1 MVCENPDGKPF
12 ECLKYSFTGTYTP
25 LLSYSSYKG
34 GYVTDSYDGP
44 VCKIDSV
51 EDEVIKASS
60 VKNTTGINCN
70 DKTKY
75 CYGYYEPPEDVDY
88 DPSKMPKIGELD
100 PRVGQKTCVLFEN
113 KSGIIGNITNIQQAS
128 TLKNYKGDLYTR
140 TTFGPYLPGIGY
152 VKTQTANNEVDTKV
166 LRYPKD
172 GDIIKEPTIVI
183 KAIELS
189 VEGKEVL
196 RLSGVYY
203 TNVSDIN
210 KNDKI
215 RGYNEEVGLI
225 DINEFNRKDIFPNN
239 ATKVGNSNIQ
249 GSKKLLIGSYQDSCL
264 VGIWYKYQANGL
276 GSKGAIGICVAF
288 RRLFDSTFKTEYI
301 GIDEGN
307 LITTK
312 PISSLWI
319 GNECPRGEFINQ
331 LEVASIDLV
340 STKFKLPKETV
351 RMLIVTFAGGPA
363 LGASILML
371 LAALAFSGPAAP
383 VILGILAII
392 IGAIGGILLLL
403 NELGVSF
410 MEVTTI
416 PTGQG
421 FKGVTMYR
429 SINYNIPRG
438 LYNKW
443 LPSIEPL
450 RCCQLLSDQQYEPDS
465 IEDYVCRNNLEYVV
479 QNSFPNAYPNGL
491 CREVLQ
497 EHCNNKDNIDE
508 DLCKM
513 ACGMSGEYI
522 INCDSGIQG
531 YCNQDY
537 FKAKA
542 KDKTMKPKIMGWY
555 KDQVCNCMYK
565 QSSPDAYKS
574 LKEEGMTNYVDSFKN
589 FLTKKMDTS
598 KQDKVLPNFREECS
612 VGVCSRSP
620 YKLFDQKRKLNMV
633 GCNSIEQCFSSGYQ
647 IPATTDNDTRIDCNR
662 FLNTDTC
669 ISPLEAKFT
678 VINDISKSECKTLVQ
693 GSTVDDI
700 RFEPQQCEVSK
711 TFYPS
716 LLTDDL
722 RKEAAKLCITRKNKD
737 TGEDERVL
745 KLTRRVTVPGYP
757 GNDPNMCPPFKKN
770 YKGEYR
776 KDSRGNNLR
785 IEMEKWVECP
795 EVITK
800 YK

>member
-34 GYVTDSYDGP
+34 GYITDSYDGP
-44 VCKIDSV
+44 ICKIDSI
-51 EDEVIKASS
+51 EDDVIKASS
-60 VKNTTGINCN
+60 VKNTSANDCN
-70 DKTKY
+70 DKIKY

-100 PRVGQKTCVLFEN
+100 PRVGQKTCILFEN
-113 KSGIIGNITNIQQAS
+113 KSGIIGNITNFQQAS
-128 TLKNYKGDLYTR
+128 MLKNYKGDLYTK
-140 TTFGPYLPGIGY
+140 TTFGPEIPLVGY
-152 VKTQTANNEVDTKV
+152 AKTIPDNKEMPNV
-166 LRYPKD
+166 LNRFPKD

-183 KAIELS
+183 KAIEVS
-189 VEGKEVL
+189 TEGKEIL
-196 RLSGVYY
+196 RLTGVYY

-225 DINEFNRKDIFPNN
+225 DINEFNRKDIFPN
-239 ATKVGNSNIQ
+239 ASTKIGNTDIE

-264 VGIWYKYQANGL
+264 VGVWYKYQANGL
-276 GSKGAIGICVAF
+276 GSKSIIGICVAF
-288 RRLFDSTFKTEYI
+288 RRLFDTTFKTEYV
-301 GIDEGN
+301 GIDEGI

-312 PISSLWI
+312 PISSFWI
-319 GNECPRGEFINQ
+319 GNECSKGEFINQ
-331 LEVASIDLV
+331 IEVASLDIRT
-340 STKFKLPKETV
+340 TKFKMSKEQV
-351 RMLIVTFAGGPA
+351 NAFIAAFGAG
-363 LGASILML
+363 LLFIGAPG
-371 LAALAFSGPAAP
+371 LAALTAIFGPAIMTVAW
-383 VILGILAII
+383 I
-392 IGAIGGILLLL
+392 IGAI
-403 NELGVSF
+403 LGVLALINALGLPF
-410 MEVTTI
+410 MEVSTY

-421 FKGVTMYR
+421 FKGVIMYR
-429 SINYNIPRG
+429 SINYNIPKG

-497 EHCNNKDNIDE
+497 EHCNNKDNIDGE
-508 DLCKM
+508 LCKS
-513 ACGMSGEYI
+513 ACGLSGEYI
-522 INCDSGIQG
+522 INCDAGIQG

-542 KDKTMKPKIMGWY
+542 KDKTMKPKIMSWY
-555 KDQVCNCMYK
+555 KDPVCNCMYK

-589 FLTKKMDTS
+589 FLTKKMDS
-598 KQDKVLPNFREECS
+598 NKQDKVLSNFREECS
-612 VGVCSRSP
+612 VGVCARSP
-620 YKLFDQKRKLNMV
+620 YKLFEQKHKLNTV
-633 GCNSIEQCFSSGYQ
+633 GCNNIEQCFASGYQ
-647 IPATTDNDTRIDCNR
+647 IPATTDNDTRIECNR
-662 FLNTDTC
+662 FLNSDNC
-669 ISPLEAKFT
+669 VSPLEAKFT
-678 VINDISKSECKTLVQ
+678 VINDISKSDCKTLVQ

-716 LLTDDL
+716 LLTDEL
-722 RKEAAKLCITRKNKD
+722 RREAAKMCITRKNKD
-737 TGEDERVL
+737 TGEEERVL

-770 YKGEYR
+770 YKGEIK
-776 KDSRGNNLR
+776 KDSRGNNVR

-795 EVITK
+795 EVTMK